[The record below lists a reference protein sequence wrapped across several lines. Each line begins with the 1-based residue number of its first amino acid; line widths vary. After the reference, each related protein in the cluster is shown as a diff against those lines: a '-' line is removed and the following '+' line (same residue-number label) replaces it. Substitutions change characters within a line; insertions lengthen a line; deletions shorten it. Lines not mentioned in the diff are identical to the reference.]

1 MMNSTAHISGPDK
14 KENKVRGLYT
24 IYSMNSTAQMTD
36 NNFKKLDLNN
46 EENKVKGLYT
56 IYNMNSKKQMTDN
69 NFKKSGPD
77 KKENKVRGLST
88 IYNMNSKK
96 QMTDNNFKKSGPD
109 KKENKVRGLST
120 IYNMN
125 SNSKKQMTAKKTY
138 KNLLDTNVPEIN
150 VPIME
155 LSERKQ
161 MTAKKTYKNLLDTN
175 VPEINVPIMEL
186 SERKQM
192 TAKKTYKNLLD
203 TNVPEIN
210 VPIMELSERKP
221 SKTNRFNSRK
231 WFQNAVKQ
239 TSLQIA
245 HWILNT
251 GKKIIKKLPLPAK
264 IKDLVELVM
273 KSKYYKV
280 PSQNPNQNNK
290 LSEKKNTAFKNNAIV
305 YKLRI
310 LNRDDPLNQMMLLNT
325 RKTYLLDKKLNLL
338 KGIKCNETLEVKFEK
353 LGSEGVMIEKSFSF
367 TSKPQVIMN
376 KNGIESALQNMRS
389 DIEIR
394 IDRCNNGRFWMVR
407 YWIIES
413 RSSC

>member
-1 MMNSTAHISGPDK
+1 MDSTAQMTDNNFKKAAPDK

-24 IYSMNSTAQMTD
+24 IYNMDSNKQSVMKQTD
-36 NNFKKLDLNN
+36 
-46 EENKVKGLYT
+46 T
-56 IYNMNSKKQMTDN
+56 
-69 NFKKSGPD
+69 
-77 KKENKVRGLST
+77 
-88 IYNMNSKK
+88 
-96 QMTDNNFKKSGPD
+96 
-109 KKENKVRGLST
+109 
-120 IYNMN
+120 
-125 SNSKKQMTAKKTY
+125 
-138 KNLLDTNVPEIN
+138 
-150 VPIME
+150 
-155 LSERKQ
+155 
-161 MTAKKTYKNLLDTN
+161 
-175 VPEINVPIMEL
+175 
-186 SERKQM
+186 
-192 TAKKTYKNLLD
+192 NLLD

-221 SKTNRFNSRK
+221 NKTNRFNSRK

-394 IDRCNNGRFWMVR
+394 IDSFTMEGSGWAVIGLLNHDLHVNK
-407 YWIIES
+407 YDPLAA
-413 RSSC
+413 RSYIPLPSEIQNKKATINIQN

>member
-1 MMNSTAHISGPDK
+1 M
-14 KENKVRGLYT
+14 
-24 IYSMNSTAQMTD
+24 MNSTAQM
-36 NNFKKLDLNN
+36 
-46 EENKVKGLYT
+46 
-56 IYNMNSKKQMTDN
+56 SDN

-88 IYNMNSKK
+88 IYNMNSTA
-96 QMTDNNFKKSGPD
+96 QMSDNNFKKSGPD
-109 KKENKVRGLST
+109 KKENKVKGLYT

-125 SNSKKQMTAKKTY
+125 STAQMTDTNFYIKKSGQDKKENKVRGLYTIYNMNSKKQMTAKKTY
-138 KNLLDTNVPEIN
+138 T
-150 VPIME
+150 
-155 LSERKQ
+155 
-161 MTAKKTYKNLLDTN
+161 
-175 VPEINVPIMEL
+175 
-186 SERKQM
+186 
-192 TAKKTYKNLLD
+192 NLLD

-310 LNRDDPLNQMMLLNT
+310 LNPDDPLNQMMLLNT
-325 RKTYLLDKKLNLL
+325 RKTYLLDKRLNLL

-367 TSKPQVIMN
+367 TSRPQVIMN
-376 KNGIESALQNMRS
+376 KTVLNLL
-389 DIEIR
+389 
-394 IDRCNNGRFWMVR
+394 
-407 YWIIES
+407 YKT
-413 RSSC
+413 